1 MRKKQA
7 IQDEEE
13 RIRRLVREL
22 PDNKRLQFFQQVEKD
37 LKDPD
42 TYATLNFLFI
52 AGLHHFYLGKWFRGL
67 VNFSIFLLGVIL
79 LFTPAVIIGVFLLLA
94 ITIIELMALFNAQI
108 VVQEY
113 NNGVMEKIY
122 REFIAD
128 C

>member
-1 MRKKQA
+1 MISKEVVQE
-7 IQDEEE
+7 EEE
-13 RIRRLVREL
+13 RLRQLVRKL
-22 PDNKRLQFFQQVEKD
+22 PDDKRLQFFRQAEKD

-79 LFTPAVIIGVFLLLA
+79 LFTPAVFLGVLLLLA
-94 ITIIELMALFNAQI
+94 VTIVELKALFNSQV

-113 NNGVMEKIY
+113 NNSVMEKIY
-122 REFIAD
+122 RELIES
-128 C
+128 

>member
-79 LFTPAVIIGVFLLLA
+79 LFTPAVILGVFLLLA

-122 REFIAD
+122 RELIAD

>member
-1 MRKKQA
+1 MRTKQA
-7 IQDEEE
+7 IQEEEE
-13 RIRRLVREL
+13 RIRKLVREL
-22 PDNKRLQFFQQVEKD
+22 PDDKRLQFFQQVEKD

-67 VNFSIFLLGVIL
+67 VNFSIFLLGGIL
-79 LFTPAVIIGVFLLLA
+79 LFTPAVILGVFLLLA
-94 ITIIELMALFNAQI
+94 ITIAELMALFKAQI

-113 NNGVMEKIY
+113 NNGVMERIGY
-122 REFIAD
+122 VTIS